1 MFQKHLQTTPSPV
14 FSEPPISNAAEL
26 QACPTP
32 GKPPLPKKLPAS
44 LPGAKASP
52 FLPWTFCLF
61 FFMGPVRTDWQK
73 QTGEGSFPRTLEG
86 ASAGEGE
93 VAVSALCLMPPVSA
107 GRTHGCG
114 DKVTAAPVLR
124 RLRELLAP
132 IPEPLFGPLEGVCV
146 CVCVCLHAQSL
157 SHVSLFAT
165 PWTTAH
171 HAPLSTR
178 FFRQEYES
186 GLPFPPPGDLPDP
199 RIKPVSPALP
209 ALIGGFFT
217 TEPTGKPY

>member
-146 CVCVCLHAQSL
+146 CVCVCTL
-157 SHVSLFAT
+157 SHSVMSHSLQPHGLQPTMLPCPRDF
-165 PWTTAH
+165 
-171 HAPLSTR
+171 SGKNTR
-178 FFRQEYES
+178 VGCHFLLQ
-186 GLPFPPPGDLPDP
+186 GLFLTHGSNLC
-199 RIKPVSPALP
+199 L
-209 ALIGGFFT
+209 LHFLHW
-217 TEPTGKPY
+217 

>member
-1 MFQKHLQTTPSPV
+1 MESLIGKYSLTLLVTVFIWDFFSDQMMFQKHLQTTASPV
-14 FSEPPISNAAEL
+14 FSEPPISNADEL

-61 FFMGPVRTDWQK
+61 FSMDPVRTDWQK

-86 ASAGEGE
+86 ASAGEGV

-107 GRTHGCG
+107 GRTHGCE
-114 DKVTAAPVLR
+114 DRVTTAPVLR
-124 RLRELLAP
+124 RLGELLAP

-146 CVCVCLHAQSL
+146 CVCVCVCACSL
-157 SHVSLFAT
+157 SHVWLFAT
-165 PWTTAH
+165 PWTAAH

-178 FFRQEYES
+178 FFRQEY
-186 GLPFPPPGDLPDP
+186 
-199 RIKPVSPALP
+199 
-209 ALIGGFFT
+209 
-217 TEPTGKPY
+217 